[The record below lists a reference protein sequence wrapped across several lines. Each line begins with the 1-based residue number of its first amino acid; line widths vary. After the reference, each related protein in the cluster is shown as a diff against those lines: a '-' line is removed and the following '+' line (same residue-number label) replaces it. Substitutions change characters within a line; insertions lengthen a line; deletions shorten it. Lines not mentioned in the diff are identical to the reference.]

1 MSLKW
6 SFVCKIDSMK
16 IMLARK
22 KKLRALQRS
31 LLTVAFGSQKYHHQ
45 TDIMKSNWSQISP
58 SNNISVG
65 AGWHCGWLQ
74 NTRNK
79 IKLLY
84 YLKLIPLVLVLWTV
98 FVFIA
103 TAVGIGFYLQTR
115 MWKSFFSTDQPQEFK
130 SLDTMLLS

>member
-1 MSLKW
+1 
-6 SFVCKIDSMK
+6 MK

-65 AGWHCGWLQ
+65 AG
-74 NTRNK
+74 
-79 IKLLY
+79 
-84 YLKLIPLVLVLWTV
+84 
-98 FVFIA
+98 
-103 TAVGIGFYLQTR
+103 
-115 MWKSFFSTDQPQEFK
+115 
-130 SLDTMLLS
+130 